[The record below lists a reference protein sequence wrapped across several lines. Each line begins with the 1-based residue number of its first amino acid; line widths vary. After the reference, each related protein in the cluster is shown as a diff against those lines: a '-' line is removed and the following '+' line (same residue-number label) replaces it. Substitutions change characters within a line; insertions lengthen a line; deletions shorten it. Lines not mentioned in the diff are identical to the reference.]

1 MSSNS
6 PHILR
11 DFDAAITALRNDV
24 LAMAAKTRFNLEA
37 AVKSVLERNSEGAN
51 AVIADDDEVDE
62 LERSI
67 DRLGMDILTRFRPVA
82 SDLRLVISSMKI
94 AMNLE
99 RVSDHATSIAK
110 RARKLSDNSE
120 LPDANLIEPL
130 YTLAD
135 QLLRDAIASYSDHNA
150 GLGASLHVRDKELD
164 ALHKQATAVFSNRID
179 SAAANGRSQDYVHLI
194 LIVRSLERVGDLA
207 VNIGEDAVYL
217 EAARDLRHEKDRSL
231 GEGSGI

>member
-1 MSSNS
+1 MSTNT

-11 DFDAAITALRNDV
+11 DFDAAIQALRNDV
-24 LAMAAKTRFNLEA
+24 LSMAAKTRFNLES
-37 AVKSVLERNSEGAN
+37 AVGAVLDRNAEAAN
-51 AVIADDDEVDE
+51 AVIADDDEVDD

-67 DRLGMDILTRFRPVA
+67 DRLGMDILVRFRPVA

-110 RARKLSDNSE
+110 RARKLSDNNE

-135 QLLRDAIASYSDHNA
+135 QLLRDAIAAYSDHDA
-150 GLGASLHVRDKELD
+150 HLGAALHLRDKELD
-164 ALHKQATAVFSNRID
+164 KLYKQVTTLFSSRID
-179 SAAANGRSQDYVHLI
+179 GASGRTEDYVHFI
-194 LIVRSLERVGDLA
+194 LIVRSLERIGDLA
-207 VNIGEDAVYL
+207 VNIGEDAVFL

-231 GEGSGI
+231 GSGI